1 MPNDKTDYPEIQF
14 VETNTDKI
22 GNSLIQSYELFTGRT
37 LYPADPVRLFIL
49 WIADIIAQER
59 EIINDS
65 ARQNVPRFANGEKL
79 DSLAEIFKDVKRM
92 EETAARTT
100 LRFYLSASLPQQQ
113 EIPQGTR
120 VTVDGVITFETEAP
134 LYIDAGRLYG
144 DVSAV
149 CQTRG
154 TAGNG
159 FIPGQIKELV
169 DIYPYYKNV
178 ENITT
183 SAGGAERET
192 DAAFYNRMRESMES
206 FSTAGSLGSYIY
218 HARSAS
224 PLVADVSA
232 SSPSPGV
239 VDVRILLKDGKLPE
253 AEVLKQIEMELSAE
267 KVRPLTDKVQVSAPE
282 QIPFDVDIMYYIS
295 TPSAN
300 STSTISA
307 AVEAA
312 VEKYIIW
319 QSEKMGRDINPSYLV
334 GLLMN
339 TGIKRVTVHKPEFLE
354 IPENAV
360 AVLQQTEI
368 KNGGIEDE

>member
-1 MPNDKTDYPEIQF
+1 MPNDETGYPNIQF
-14 VETNTDKI
+14 VKTDTDTI
-22 GNSLIQSYELFTGRT
+22 VNSLIQSYELFTGRT

-59 EIINDS
+59 ELINDS
-65 ARQNVPRFANGEKL
+65 ARQNLPRYAKNENL
-79 DSLAEIFKDVKRM
+79 DSLAEIFKDVKRL
-92 EETAARTT
+92 EETAAHTT
-100 LRFYLSASLPQQQ
+100 LRFYLSAALPQQQ
-113 EIPQGTR
+113 EVPQGTR
-120 VTVDGVITFETEAP
+120 VTVDGVITFETDKP
-134 LYIDAGRLYG
+134 LYIDAGNLYG
-144 DVSAV
+144 DISAV

-159 FIPGQIKELV
+159 FVPGQIKELV
-169 DIYPYYKNV
+169 DIYPYYERV

-206 FSTAGSLGSYIY
+206 FSTAGSLGAYIY

-239 VDVRILLKDGKLPE
+239 VDVRILLKGGELPE
-253 AEVLKQIEMELSAE
+253 AEVLKQIETALSAE

-282 QIPFDVDIMYYIS
+282 QVPFDVDITYYIP

-300 STSTISA
+300 STTIISA
-307 AVEAA
+307 LVDAA
-312 VEKYIIW
+312 VKKYALW
-319 QSEKMGRDINPSYLV
+319 QTEKMGRDINPSYLV

-339 TGIKRVTVHKPEFLE
+339 TGIKRVVVNKPEFTG

-360 AVLQQTEI
+360 AVLQQTAI
-368 KNGGIEDE
+368 TNGGTEDE